1 MTWLLVADD
10 NDDVR
15 ELLAAA
21 LHTRG
26 HVVRTAADGAEV
38 VRILDNATEMPG
50 VLILDLVMPR
60 VTGRELLRAIR
71 SLGRAR
77 RVPVIVVTGHDA
89 LSDEDIAALDVAV
102 LLRKP
107 VAIERLLAAVD
118 QACWAR
124 SADS

>member
-21 LHTRG
+21 LRTRG
-26 HVVRTAADGAEV
+26 HVVSTAADGAEV
-38 VRILDNATEMPG
+38 VRMLDQATEMPG

-60 VTGRELLRAIR
+60 VTGREVLRAIR

-77 RVPVIVVTGHDA
+77 RVPVVVVTGYDD
-89 LSDEDIAALDVAV
+89 LSDADVAALDVAA

-107 VAIERLLAAVD
+107 VAMESLLAAVD
-118 QACWAR
+118 QACSSR
-124 SADS
+124 GRG

>member
-21 LHTRG
+21 LRGRG

-38 VRILDNATEMPG
+38 VWMLDDATEMPA

-60 VTGRELLRAIR
+60 VTGREVLRAIR

-77 RVPVIVVTGHDA
+77 RVPVVVVTGHDD
-89 LSDEDIAALDVAV
+89 LSDADIAALAITVV
-102 LLRKP
+102 LRKP
-107 VAIERLLAAVD
+107 VAMERLFVAVD
-118 QACWAR
+118 QACAAR
-124 SADS
+124 GPA